1 MKKAALIIGS
11 ALSAVV
17 FGYALLAGILM
28 QRVRPVPIMVLPE
41 RGSKKQVAQEAVP
54 A

>member
-41 RGSKKQVAQEAVP
+41 RGSQRWPAREAVV
-54 A
+54 